1 MSQVFHDIAQFKH
14 FTDLNL
20 LKRIQRH
27 SKLRNKCLTI
37 LLNGVYFLLAVKVE
51 GDESNLECVPKIIR
65 LNRFRYVILKH
76 TTRGLLNSVNV
87 FLPS

>member
-1 MSQVFHDIAQFKH
+1 MSQVFHDIAQFEH

-27 SKLRNKCLTI
+27 SKLTNKCLTI

-65 LNRFRYVILKH
+65 LNRF
-76 TTRGLLNSVNV
+76 
-87 FLPS
+87 